1 MNAVQVLRLF
11 VAGTPVPQGSKK
23 GYVVGRRAVIVDD
36 NKEELTAWRAQV
48 STAAKVLH
56 RDEVD
61 ASSAF
66 AVVLEFGMPRPK
78 SVTRELPTVRPDLDK
93 LTRALLDALTGRVWK
108 DDAQVVRLVIDK
120 AYSER
125 PGVEIRVGRITPT
138 RESR

>member
-1 MNAVQVLRLF
+1 
-11 VAGTPVPQGSKK
+11 
-23 GYVVGRRAVIVDD
+23 VIVDD
-36 NKEELTAWRAQV
+36 NKDALKAWRAQV
-48 STAAKVLH
+48 STAAAVLH
-56 RDEVD
+56 HDDVDE
-61 ASSAF
+61 ASAF

-78 SVTRELPTVRPDLDK
+78 TVKRELPTVKPDLDK

-108 DDAQVVRLVIDK
+108 DDAQVVRLVVDK